1 MGLHMYRVLVRGRF
15 GDLDPAT
22 RDRLLADADS
32 HSVFDAEFTPKG
44 TLTYDRRLVGFT
56 FRYEM
61 RESGDDPLGAVTA
74 RAIEQASSDLDCAG
88 IAHGELS
95 VAASDMADV
104 WAGRRATS
112 T

>member
-22 RDRLLADADS
+22 RDRLIAEADS
-32 HSVFDAEFTPKG
+32 HSVFDAEFTRAG
-44 TLTYDRRLVGFT
+44 TLTYDRMLVGFT

-74 RAIEQASSDLDCAG
+74 RAIEQANSDLDSAG

-104 WAGRRATS
+104 WGTRRATS